1 MLSERSALS
10 ERSET
15 AAVPGLTRRA
25 DEIGARRGGKA
36 PPEVASRSERDGGA
50 AAVPGLTRR
59 ADEVGARRGG
69 KAAPEA
75 TERSERR
82 DTVFKTAALA
92 GAVRRASDHA
102 PGKLGS
108 ERLLPVLP
116 ELRELLPGRGL
127 RRGATVAIATT
138 TGPET
143 ARPVRSTGAT
153 SLLFALL
160 AAASGAGSWCAVVGV
175 PALGV
180 VAAAEAGIA
189 LDRLA
194 LVPNPGPDWTTVV
207 AALLDGVDIVVAAPP
222 GPIAPSVA
230 ARLAA
235 RARQRG
241 SVLMSYGQ
249 WDGADITFDAVR
261 GVWHGLEQ
269 GRGRLRC
276 RQVTVVA
283 RGRGAAAAPKRT
295 EIWWPSPRSWT
306 VTPAIAGPG
315 VQDLEEP
322 IARAG

>member
-10 ERSET
+10 ERSE
-15 AAVPGLTRRA
+15 
-25 DEIGARRGGKA
+25 
-36 PPEVASRSERDGGA
+36 A
-50 AAVPGLTRR
+50 AAASGGTRR
-59 ADEVGARRGG
+59 ADEVGARIGPKTSPR
-69 KAAPEA
+69 AAS
-75 TERSERR
+75 RSERNM
-82 DTVFKTAALA
+82 TVLRTATLA

-116 ELRELLPGRGL
+116 ELRELLPGRGI
-127 RRGATVAIATT
+127 RRGATVAIATVA
-138 TGPET
+138 GPET
-143 ARPVRSTGAT
+143 GPDAARSPRPARSTGAT

-160 AAASGAGSWCAVVGV
+160 AAASGAGSWCAVVGM

-230 ARLAA
+230 TRLAA

-241 SVLMSYGQ
+241 SVLMSYGR

-261 GVWHGLEQ
+261 GMWHGLEQ
-269 GRGRLRC
+269 GRGRLRS

-295 EIWWPSPRSWT
+295 EIWWPAPSGPLPSPRSWT
-306 VTPAIAGPG
+306 VTPAGPG

-322 IARAG
+322 VARAG

>member
-10 ERSET
+10 ERSE
-15 AAVPGLTRRA
+15 AAVAPGGTRRA
-25 DEIGARRGGKA
+25 GEAAARIGPKTA
-36 PPEVASRSERDGGA
+36 PRAASRSER
-50 AAVPGLTRR
+50 
-59 ADEVGARRGG
+59 
-69 KAAPEA
+69 
-75 TERSERR
+75 SI
-82 DTVFKTAALA
+82 TVFKTAALA

-102 PGKLGS
+102 AGKQGS

-127 RRGATVAIATT
+127 RRGATVAITT
-138 TGPET
+138 MAGPET
-143 ARPVRSTGAT
+143 GSGAAHSPRPVRSTGAT

-230 ARLAA
+230 TRLAA

-241 SVLMSYGQ
+241 SVLMSYGR

-261 GVWHGLEQ
+261 GVWHGLDQ

-295 EIWWPSPRSWT
+295 EIWWPAPSGPLPSPRSWT

>member
-10 ERSET
+10 ERSEFRK
-15 AAVPGLTRRA
+15 PGLA
-25 DEIGARRGGKA
+25 
-36 PPEVASRSERDGGA
+36 
-50 AAVPGLTRR
+50 
-59 ADEVGARRGG
+59 
-69 KAAPEA
+69 
-75 TERSERR
+75 
-82 DTVFKTAALA
+82 VFKTAALA

-102 PGKLGS
+102 AGKLGS

-127 RRGATVAIATT
+127 RRGATVAIATAA
-138 TGPET
+138 GPET

-189 LDRLA
+189 LDRLV
-194 LVPNPGPDWTTVV
+194 LVPSPGPDWTTVV

-230 ARLAA
+230 TRLAA

-241 SVLMSYGQ
+241 SVLMSYGR

-295 EIWWPSPRSWT
+295 EIWWPAPSGPLPSPESWT
-306 VTPAIAGPG
+306 VTPAMAGPG

>member
-10 ERSET
+10 EHKGLSERSET
-15 AAVPGLTRRA
+15 AA
-25 DEIGARRGGKA
+25 
-36 PPEVASRSERDGGA
+36 ASGGA
-50 AAVPGLTRR
+50 RR
-59 ADEVGARRGG
+59 ADEVAARRGG
-69 KAAPEA
+69 QAVS
-75 TERSERR
+75 RSERGI
-82 DTVFKTAALA
+82 TVLKTAALA

-102 PGKLGS
+102 HGKLGS

-127 RRGATVAIATT
+127 RRGATVAIATM
-138 TGPET
+138 TGPEP
-143 ARPVRSTGAT
+143 ARSVRSAGAT

-230 ARLAA
+230 TRLAA

-241 SVLMSYGQ
+241 SVLMSYGR

-295 EIWWPSPRSWT
+295 EIWWPAPSGPLPPAGSWT
-306 VTPAIAGPG
+306 ATPAIAGPG

-322 IARAG
+322 VARAG

>member
-10 ERSET
+10 EPKT
-15 AAVPGLTRRA
+15 LPRA
-25 DEIGARRGGKA
+25 
-36 PPEVASRSERDGGA
+36 ASRSER
-50 AAVPGLTRR
+50 RN
-59 ADEVGARRGG
+59 
-69 KAAPEA
+69 
-75 TERSERR
+75 
-82 DTVFKTAALA
+82 TVLKTAALT

-102 PGKLGS
+102 SGKQGS

-127 RRGATVAIATT
+127 RRGATVAIATVP
-138 TGPET
+138 GPEPGS
-143 ARPVRSTGAT
+143 AAGQQPRPARSTGAT

-175 PALGV
+175 PTLGV

-230 ARLAA
+230 SRLAA

-241 SVLMSYGQ
+241 SVLMSYGR
-249 WDGADITFDAVR
+249 WDGADISFDAVR
-261 GVWHGLEQ
+261 GVWHGLDQ

-295 EIWWPSPRSWT
+295 EIWWPAPSGPLPSPGSWT
-306 VTPAIAGPG
+306 VTPATADPA

-322 IARAG
+322 VARAG

>member
-1 MLSERSALS
+1 MLSERSTLNERSGPGERLS
-10 ERSET
+10 ERRSSL
-15 AAVPGLTRRA
+15 AVL
-25 DEIGARRGGKA
+25 
-36 PPEVASRSERDGGA
+36 
-50 AAVPGLTRR
+50 
-59 ADEVGARRGG
+59 
-69 KAAPEA
+69 
-75 TERSERR
+75 
-82 DTVFKTAALA
+82 KTATLT

-102 PGKLGS
+102 SGKLGS

-143 ARPVRSTGAT
+143 TRSTGAT

-160 AAASGAGSWCAVVGV
+160 AAASGAGSWCAVVGM

-180 VAAAEAGIA
+180 VAAAEAGVA

-194 LVPNPGPDWTTVV
+194 LGPNPGPDWTTVV
-207 AALLDGVDIVVAAPP
+207 AALLDGVDIVVTAPP

-241 SVLMSYGQ
+241 SVLMSYGR
-249 WDGADITFDAVR
+249 WDGADVTFDAVR
-261 GVWHGLEQ
+261 GVWHGLEE

-283 RGRGAAAAPKRT
+283 RGRGPAAMPKRT
-295 EIWWPSPRSWT
+295 EIWWPSPGSWT
-306 VTPAIAGPG
+306 VTPAMTGPD
-315 VQDLEEP
+315 VHDLEEP
-322 IARAG
+322 VARAG